1 MVGLWKKTFFFFSS
15 LNKRNVFSESIDFF
29 FLRCSFSVFF
39 LFFFANV
46 QKVSISIGGW
56 WSNFFWGIASSGPI
70 LVRAQTFQKGAVLF
84 YYMLFMLFMGKHILP
99 LKRYY
104 FVSYYI

>member
-1 MVGLWKKTFFFFSS
+1 VDKLLFGFEMVGLEENIFFFSS

-46 QKVSISIGGW
+46 QKV
-56 WSNFFWGIASSGPI
+56 
-70 LVRAQTFQKGAVLF
+70 
-84 YYMLFMLFMGKHILP
+84 
-99 LKRYY
+99 
-104 FVSYYI
+104 